1 MWDSGQVPSSDST
14 YVAYTGPALA
24 PSTAYTWTVATA
36 TASCQSGPSAPATFV
51 TSLFN
56 GWSAGAMFLT
66 YPSVTFAYFRK
77 EVTIP
82 SGVVSAI
89 AHVTAE
95 VDEPLLSGYKLYIN
109 DALADIGPGRGEAPV
124 WEGDG
129 GFRGMPYAT
138 LDLTQAL
145 STPGT
150 ACLAL
155 QCMHAAPLCIFQV
168 TLYLSSGANV
178 TMVTDGSW
186 QAFNGDKHRMP
197 GRAQHGG
204 SAGTGFLEYID
215 ARGEPVGW
223 RAPGFSPD
231 GQWTPAV
238 ASQPTAGQVAN
249 FVSHMKPPFQV
260 HDLVLQTIYP
270 GPPPPDPPPTGPVT
284 CGRVSENENLQL
296 ACPDGTS
303 LIQAID
309 FASFGTPTGTC
320 STQFSH
326 DPSCDAPKSLSVVQN
341 LCLGKARCTVAASND
356 DFGGDPCLNT
366 IKFLAVNVTC
376 PGKPGPPPPPPVQ
389 QQSFIGYF
397 EKEFQGGLRLDVTN
411 GTAGS
416 TVFIQCG
423 ESLSSSNAVGYTW
436 GWEFTWTLR
445 DGPQVLEQ
453 HKFMEC
459 RFVSLTFS
467 GPPVGFT
474 LSAWQVNYPWAEE
487 DSAFSSSNATLDAVY
502 DLCRYTVHRC
512 DFFCALSLPPT
523 PPSPHQ
529 VPPCSRPPFPTK
541 SARRWTLTPI
551 QTRGSARPMRR
562 TASLQLLDAC
572 WCSGTSSGAAT
583 PTPTSCCTPRG
594 PWSGSKSRPSW
605 AGRTTWPRG
614 RPTWRWPLRTECM
627 T

>member
-1 MWDSGQVPSSDST
+1 
-14 YVAYTGPALA
+14 
-24 PSTAYTWTVATA
+24 
-36 TASCQSGPSAPATFV
+36 
-51 TSLFN
+51 
-56 GWSAGAMFLT
+56 MFLT

-270 GPPPPDPPPTGPVT
+270 GPPPRPPTNWP
-284 CGRVSENENLQL
+284 
-296 ACPDGTS
+296 
-303 LIQAID
+303 
-309 FASFGTPTGTC
+309 
-320 STQFSH
+320 
-326 DPSCDAPKSLSVVQN
+326 CDL
-341 LCLGKARCTVAASND
+341 R
-356 DFGGDPCLNT
+356 
-366 IKFLAVNVTC
+366 
-376 PGKPGPPPPPPVQ
+376 
-389 QQSFIGYF
+389 
-397 EKEFQGGLRLDVTN
+397 QGV
-411 GTAGS
+411 
-416 TVFIQCG
+416 
-423 ESLSSSNAVGYTW
+423 
-436 GWEFTWTLR
+436 
-445 DGPQVLEQ
+445 
-453 HKFMEC
+453 
-459 RFVSLTFS
+459 
-467 GPPVGFT
+467 
-474 LSAWQVNYPWAEE
+474 
-487 DSAFSSSNATLDAVY
+487 
-502 DLCRYTVHRC
+502 
-512 DFFCALSLPPT
+512 
-523 PPSPHQ
+523 
-529 VPPCSRPPFPTK
+529 
-541 SARRWTLTPI
+541 
-551 QTRGSARPMRR
+551 
-562 TASLQLLDAC
+562 
-572 WCSGTSSGAAT
+572 
-583 PTPTSCCTPRG
+583 
-594 PWSGSKSRPSW
+594 
-605 AGRTTWPRG
+605 
-614 RPTWRWPLRTECM
+614 
-627 T
+627 